1 MINNKPEVRLVP
13 EVLEVQ
19 VPLAVP
25 KVLLVQQVR
34 ADHSLLVHLWDLVV
48 PQDQIRLALHDFQ
61 VVLKVLVDRAVLVV
75 LVFQVVLQ
83 IRVFW
88 VIIKQV
94 FVH

>member
-48 PQDQIRLALHDFQ
+48 PQDQIRLTLHDFQ

-83 IRVFW
+83 IRVF
-88 VIIKQV
+88 
-94 FVH
+94 FGCN